1 MAWNA
6 HDCNPFPL
14 PLRHCPRAAQKNL
27 GKVRGPIRVENKILD
42 EYIHIDYFKF
52 ISLACLSELTFRQT
66 WALCKNTASPLKGFF
81 TDTVDFLS
89 MVPVHLV
96 LLEL

>member
-1 MAWNA
+1 MPTIAI
-6 HDCNPFPL
+6 PFLL

-52 ISLACLSELTFRQT
+52 ISLACLSSDNMGFV
-66 WALCKNTASPLKGFF
+66 CKHTASPFNL
-81 TDTVDFLS
+81 
-89 MVPVHLV
+89 
-96 LLEL
+96 